1 MLRAALLVG
10 FAGLLFLVPPPARA
24 ALVRVDVVGV
34 IVSVAKDN
42 GVPIPRW
49 SFVVENETPF
59 SAFFVYDDAQTDS
72 DPLAQ
77 SGEFVYEGSPFFY
90 QVEVGPYLF
99 ATDAFLLQ
107 VWNNVAVP
115 GLGVDGQA
123 VRGDDVV
130 GTGDPMAPVAGR
142 VVLSWGSDSLTAI
155 NDDALIP
162 ADELMNVFENA
173 LLVISVC
180 PQPPQPGCVPMAEV
194 VGVIEEVT
202 VPEPAAGAASA
213 AAIVALALASAWR
226 RRGARG
232 ARSG

>member
-1 MLRAALLVG
+1 CGKSHCSRRLCGREEPPTGVRRGFRCRLPTVPGSRRPAPSILLLLRRFRGGSPSEHFFDVARGRVRIRTGGGQRRATTEDPMLRAALLVG

-99 ATDAFLLQ
+99 ATDAFLL
-107 VWNNVAVP
+107 
-115 GLGVDGQA
+115 
-123 VRGDDVV
+123 
-130 GTGDPMAPVAGR
+130 
-142 VVLSWGSDSLTAI
+142 
-155 NDDALIP
+155 
-162 ADELMNVFENA
+162 
-173 LLVISVC
+173 
-180 PQPPQPGCVPMAEV
+180 
-194 VGVIEEVT
+194 
-202 VPEPAAGAASA
+202 
-213 AAIVALALASAWR
+213 
-226 RRGARG
+226 
-232 ARSG
+232 